1 MKTASK
7 TAKIKN
13 GDNTFAAY
21 RRNVDCWETI
31 ITILADRTNDR
42 ACATVLCLSVVVCL

>member
-1 MKTASK
+1 MQKMKKTYFITSFSGVMTNDTTK

-21 RRNVDCWETI
+21 RKKCRLLLNYYHHFSGTY
-31 ITILADRTNDR
+31 
-42 ACATVLCLSVVVCL
+42 

>member
-1 MKTASK
+1 MATK

-21 RRNVDCWETI
+21 RKNVD
-31 ITILADRTNDR
+31 LLLNYYHHFSRTY
-42 ACATVLCLSVVVCL
+42 